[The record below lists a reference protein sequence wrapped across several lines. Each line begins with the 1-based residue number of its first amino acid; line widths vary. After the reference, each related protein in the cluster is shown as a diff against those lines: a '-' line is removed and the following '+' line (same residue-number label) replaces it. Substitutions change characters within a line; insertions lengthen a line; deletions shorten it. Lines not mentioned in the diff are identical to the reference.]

1 MTAFLS
7 FLRAHPRTVTTVCIA
22 LLALVAGSSLLIDSH
37 HAHTWA
43 EQHVPFFWS
52 LFGFAAAAVIIG
64 VTRLLGR
71 SGIQA
76 PTDFYTCSNSTL
88 CEEEE

>member
-1 MTAFLS
+1 MTTLIATLQA
-7 FLRAHPRTVTTVCIA
+7 RVKTVVAVCFA
-22 LLALVAGSSLLIDSH
+22 LLAVVAVASLLIDTH

-52 LFGFAAAAVIIG
+52 LFGFAAAAAIIG
-64 VTRLLGR
+64 VARWFGR

-76 PTDFYTCSNSTL
+76 PADAYDRTL
-88 CEEEE
+88 LPCEEEE

>member
-1 MTAFLS
+1 MTTLIEYLQA
-7 FLRAHPRTVTTVCIA
+7 RIKTVTTVCCV
-22 LLALVAGSSLLIDSH
+22 LLAVVAGGSLLIDTH

-64 VTRLLGR
+64 VARWFGR

-76 PTDFYTCSNSTL
+76 PTDFYDRSHSTL